1 MPTNYANIKS
11 TRPTKT
17 GFNRPYFLIDASK
30 KPIGRIATESA
41 KVLMGKNRADYS
53 PDVDMGGIV
62 VIINAGQQVLTG
74 KKAERKVYFRYGRR
88 LGSLKSR
95 SYEEAK
101 ALDFKFPIYNAIK
114 KMLPKNRHQ
123 DLRANNRLI
132 IVEDGNHGLT
142 FPMTELDFDSKNLYS
157 AHANVV
163 INKPKAPKAVKEV
176 VAEAKVD
183 SKPKAIKSDVESTPV
198 KAPKAAVEGSKDDLK
213 KIEGIG
219 PKIEEHLNNAGIVTF
234 ADLASSSIETLEKIL
249 EEAGPRYS
257 IHKPTTWADQSAMAR
272 DGKWDELK
280 TWQDE
285 LNGGKEESSN

>member
-163 INKPKAPKAVKEV
+163 INKPKAPKAVKEIV
-176 VAEAKVD
+176 AEDKAPKAEAK
-183 SKPKAIKSDVESTPV
+183 EV
-198 KAPKAAVEGSKDDLK
+198 KAPKIVSEATSTKDDLK

-219 PKIEEHLNNAGIVTF
+219 PKIEEHLNSAGIVTYS
-234 ADLASSSIETLEKIL
+234 DLANAKMEALEQIL
-249 EEAGPRYS
+249 TDAGPRYS
-257 IHKPTTWADQSAMAR
+257 IHKPTTWAEQSAMAR
-272 DGKWDELK
+272 DGKWTELK

-285 LNGGKEESSN
+285 LNGGKEESAE